1 MFGKLEVHVLE
12 VVWRF
17 EPITFYIGELRVKL
31 VLATHVVLK
40 LTLLWSKGCGRYS
53 AIFVDRIPIF
63 EWSVVRLKGIGLN
76 QPCNLLKRP
85 QKHVVQSLSHDLSI
99 LYLLA
104 HT

>member
-63 EWSVVRLKGIGLN
+63 EWSVVRLKGMGLN
-76 QPCNLLKRP
+76 QPCNLLK
-85 QKHVVQSLSHDLSI
+85 
-99 LYLLA
+99 
-104 HT
+104 